1 MTVEELIKRLEGFPK
16 DVKVVT
22 QSGLDFWL
30 VKDVRLVYD
39 FNADRKV
46 LIS

>member
-22 QSGLDFWL
+22 QSGLDYWL
-30 VKDVRLVYD
+30 VKEVRLIYD
-39 FNADRKV
+39 FDANRKV